1 MSQQVMCIKW
11 EFIPTTQFVIVNEV
25 SIIQEVQYSTVL
37 ILIDLHVLNMTF
49 VMLFDETTYA
59 VPYSGVFLGRRGG
72 IIMVFVVEK
81 QTSKYLPMKVN

>member
-1 MSQQVMCIKW
+1 MCIKW

-49 VMLFDETTYA
+49 VMLFDKNTHT
-59 VPYSGVFLGRRGG
+59 VPYSGVFWRRGG
-72 IIMVFVVEK
+72 GDFNGFLWLRNKPQNIYPRKLIR
-81 QTSKYLPMKVN
+81 